1 MHLKRQQSPK
11 NWPTKRKGTTYIVRP
26 RYNISGGLPI
36 SIIMRDVLGFA
47 KTRREVKK
55 AINLKQI
62 LLNNKEVLDE
72 RSNALLFDIITIIPP
87 KESNLPEKYY
97 RIEIGEN
104 KKFKVEEIN
113 KQESNHK
120 IAKIINKKTL
130 KGNKIQINLSDGRN
144 FLSDF
149 KYKVNDSVLINL
161 KDKKIEKHFPSSIPF
176 RLELVTSAAGWERE
190 PRRAFPCLR
199 PG

>member
-97 RIEIGEN
+97 RIE
-104 KKFKVEEIN
+104 
-113 KQESNHK
+113 
-120 IAKIINKKTL
+120 
-130 KGNKIQINLSDGRN
+130 
-144 FLSDF
+144 
-149 KYKVNDSVLINL
+149 
-161 KDKKIEKHFPSSIPF
+161 
-176 RLELVTSAAGWERE
+176 
-190 PRRAFPCLR
+190 
-199 PG
+199 